1 MRCTVISAGCLFA
14 IVLAV
19 TAHRLDECLQ
29 AIRVGVFTDRVELAV
44 DITPGA
50 AVAGRVLDVMD
61 SDRDDRISKE
71 EQEDYGRAVL
81 NDMALRLDDR
91 SLSLTPISVEMPPVP
106 QIRDG
111 SGLIRVR
118 AAGVFER
125 LHPGAHALTL
135 TNTHLPDLSVYL
147 VNVLRSKDR
156 SVEIGRQMRDE
167 AQRGYRLEF
176 VVTGQRDRESSG
188 TEASPRQ

>member
-1 MRCTVISAGCLFA
+1 MRCTLISAGCLFG

-19 TAHRLDECLQ
+19 AAHRLDECLQ

-50 AVAGRVLDVMD
+50 AVAGGVLKVID
-61 SDRDDRISKE
+61 SDRDGRISKAE
-71 EQEDYGRAVL
+71 EEGYGRAVL

-91 SLSLTPISVEMPPVP
+91 RLSLTPISVQMPPVP

-111 SGLIRVR
+111 TGAIRVR
-118 AAGVFER
+118 AAGAFDR
-125 LHPGAHALTL
+125 LRPGAHALTL

-147 VNVLRSKDR
+147 VNALRSKDR
-156 SVEIGRQMRDE
+156 SVEIGRQTRDE
-167 AQRGYRLEF
+167 SQRGYRLDF
-176 VVTGQRDRESSG
+176 MVTRQPPG
-188 TEASPRQ
+188 TGVNPRQ